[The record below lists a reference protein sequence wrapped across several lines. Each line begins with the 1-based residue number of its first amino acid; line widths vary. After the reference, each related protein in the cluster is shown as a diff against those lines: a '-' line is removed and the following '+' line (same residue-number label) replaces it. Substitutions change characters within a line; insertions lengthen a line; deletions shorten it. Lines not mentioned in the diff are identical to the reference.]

1 MKIGLLDVF
10 KVINEIY
17 TVRKMSIAERVL
29 LRPKKDLIN
38 YVAIHLWSI
47 IKAILVFGI
56 LLALIE
62 RPECVPI
69 KVIYVFIILGS
80 VIILCDPI
88 GFKAIISLIKKL
100 LIMLFK
106 VHKKLYYESINN
118 FKKMSATFKDEKLIV
133 KILLCWP
140 FCIIVLILL
149 MPLSY
154 VLNMIILL
162 GIYSIAFSFL
172 IFLNNETLVLIISY
186 TLCKKLMP
194 MITIDF
200 IIYILY
206 ILLAFL
212 IYYCIDI
219 RVRLTSGNL
228 VLEQSIDDGVNM
240 VIGMQVQSIRD
251 NLSLYQK
258 DNLSY
263 VLNNTY
269 NSLKIYSVKS
279 KLDDMKADIE
289 NRIIKRREKKLLES
303 EIQNNKDDVEKT
315 D

>member
-1 MKIGLLDVF
+1 MKIGLLDAF

-62 RPECVPI
+62 RPEWIPI
-69 KVIYVFIILGS
+69 MEIYVYIILGS
-80 VIILCDPI
+80 IIILCDPI
-88 GFKAIISLIKKL
+88 GFKAVISLIKKFI
-100 LIMLFK
+100 IMLFN
-106 VHKKLYYESINN
+106 VHKKLYFESINN
-118 FKKMSATFKDEKLIV
+118 LKKMSATFKDEKLIV
-133 KILLCWP
+133 KILFCWP
-140 FCIIVLILL
+140 FCLIVLILL

-162 GIYSIAFSFL
+162 VIYSIVFSFL

-186 TLCKKLMP
+186 TLCKKLTLI
-194 MITIDF
+194 ITYDF
-200 IIYILY
+200 ITCILY
-206 ILLAFL
+206 ILLFIV

-228 VLEQSIDDGVNM
+228 VLEQSVDDGINI

-263 VLNNTY
+263 VLDDSNN
-269 NSLKIYSVKS
+269 NVKIYSVKS
-279 KLDDMKADIE
+279 KHDDMKIG
-289 NRIIKRREKKLLES
+289 
-303 EIQNNKDDVEKT
+303 
-315 D
+315 

>member
-1 MKIGLLDVF
+1 MKLGLFDAF

-17 TVRKMSIAERVL
+17 TVRKMTIAERVL

-38 YVAIHLWSI
+38 YVAIHFWSI

-56 LLALIE
+56 LLALMEKHEWI
-62 RPECVPI
+62 PI
-69 KVIYVFIILGS
+69 KEIYVYIILGS
-80 VIILCDPI
+80 IIILCDPI
-88 GFKAIISLIKKL
+88 GFKAVISLIKKFI
-100 LIMLFK
+100 IMLFN
-106 VHKKLYYESINN
+106 VHKKLYFESINS

-162 GIYSIAFSFL
+162 GIYSIVFSFL

-186 TLCKKLMP
+186 TLCKKLTP
-194 MITIDF
+194 IITYNF
-200 IIYILY
+200 ITYILY
-206 ILLAFL
+206 ILLFIV

-263 VLNNTY
+263 VLDNSNN
-269 NSLKIYSVKS
+269 NVKIYSVKS
-279 KLDDMKADIE
+279 KLDDMKVDIE
-289 NRIIKRREKKLLES
+289 NRIKKRREKKLSTNELQENGF
-303 EIQNNKDDVEKT
+303 EKDKD
-315 D
+315 